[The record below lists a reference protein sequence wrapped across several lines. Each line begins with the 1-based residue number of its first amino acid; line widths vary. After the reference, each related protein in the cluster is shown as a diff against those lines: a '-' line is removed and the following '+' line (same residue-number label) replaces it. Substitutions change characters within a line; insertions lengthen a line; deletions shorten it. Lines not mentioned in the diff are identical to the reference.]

1 MPTTNAI
8 TAIPRAERPFGTKGA
23 RPPLS
28 VAKSGLSGLSQERSR
43 RLCRLVSGRYAVRG
57 SACAPVE
64 SRQELFDFL
73 TMEANGI
80 VAPNHRK
87 AMPVMLTKS
96 EEADLQSLLCQ
107 ARGGDAVTG

>member
-1 MPTTNAI
+1 
-8 TAIPRAERPFGTKGA
+8 
-23 RPPLS
+23 
-28 VAKSGLSGLSQERSR
+28 
-43 RLCRLVSGRYAVRG
+43 
-57 SACAPVE
+57 
-64 SRQELFDFL
+64 
-73 TMEANGI
+73 MEANGI